1 MKTDSEPELKQDLK
15 FLTVKNNYTNDELTF
30 AVNFQKRLLWYVD
43 TTSKLLDLIP
53 GEFDN
58 FFDKQNNFIND

>member
-1 MKTDSEPELKQDLK
+1 MKTDSEPELKQELK
-15 FLTVKNNYTNDELTF
+15 YLTIKNNYTNDELTF
-30 AVNFQKRLLWYVD
+30 AVNFKKRLLWYVD

-58 FFDKQNNFIND
+58 FFDKENNFIQD